1 MTDAKT
7 PAEIAKGLA
16 FAEIARKLG
25 AAQKLTIL
33 SLSEEWGP
41 AASHAAAKRLWR
53 RCDIPLLLD
62 HKYRT
67 DNCWALRPI
76 GLAVRA
82 ELEKM

>member
-1 MTDAKT
+1 MDD
-7 PAEIAKGLA
+7 PAAM
-16 FAEIARKLG
+16 ARKLG
-25 AAQKLTIL
+25 AVEKRTIL

-41 AASHAAAKRLWR
+41 AASHAAAKRLWHR
-53 RCDIPLLLD
+53 HDIPLLLD
-62 HKYRT
+62 HKYRA